1 MKKSYRIAF
10 LLVFLTSLINGS
22 YTAIDIKAVFA
33 DESDVKI
40 FTISGKELNNLQ
52 KGVNI
57 LRYKDGRTQKLII
70 K

>member
-22 YTAIDIKAVFA
+22 YTATDIEAVLA

-40 FTISGKELNNLQ
+40 FTISGKEFNNLQ

>member
-10 LLVFLTSLINGS
+10 LLVFLTSPLMLL
-22 YTAIDIKAVFA
+22 AVLA

>member
-22 YTAIDIKAVFA
+22 YTATDIKAVLA
-33 DESDVKI
+33 DESEVKI
-40 FTISGKELNNLQ
+40 FNVSGKPLNNLQ